1 MSNEYL
7 VAKYIA
13 SPTRM
18 EPRNIGVFMRS
29 GNSWRARFLGESV
42 PGKLDLRRVRSL
54 VEQTSSY
61 EQWVKYWQHLLASQR
76 PEETK
81 EALIGSSKVNFVV
94 TEGTPLFL
102 GADAP
107 ASPDQTLEYLYH
119 LVVTEFPEQRAEE
132 SSLLEIVKNAI
143 HRFDLL
149 RNPHF
154 SDSPRVRC
162 ELNGGVVEH
171 VRPSY
176 GFVNGREVYFQ
187 TVSINP
193 NRPEAAQKEVH
204 NAAWIF
210 EMLRSH
216 AGAREL
222 NSLVKVVS
230 TDLVEDQASFSVD
243 ESLNVLNALSH
254 VVNVED
260 ENAVDSVFA
269 PLAT

>member
-29 GNSWRARFLGESV
+29 GNSWRARFLGEAA
-42 PGKLDLRRVRSL
+42 PGKLDLRRVRPV
-54 VEQTSSY
+54 VEHTSSY
-61 EQWVKYWQHLLASQR
+61 EQWVKYWRHLLISKR
-76 PEETK
+76 VDEIK
-81 EALIGSSKVNFVV
+81 EALEGSSKINFIV

-102 GADAP
+102 GVDAP
-107 ASPDQTLEYLYH
+107 ASPDQTLDYLYH

-132 SSLLEIVKNAI
+132 SSLLEIVEGAI
-143 HRFDLL
+143 RRFDLH

-154 SDSPRVRC
+154 QDSPSVRC
-162 ELNGGVVEH
+162 ELDGGIVEH

-176 GFVNGREVYFQ
+176 GFVNGRQVYFQ

-193 NRPEAAQKEVH
+193 NRPETAQKEVH

-210 EMLRSH
+210 EMLRSR
-216 AGAREL
+216 AVDREL

-230 TDLVEDQASFSVD
+230 ANVTDDHNPFSVD
-243 ESLNVLNALSH
+243 ESLGVLNALSH

-260 ENAVDSVFA
+260 ERAVDGVFA
-269 PLAT
+269 PLVA